1 MKKFIFLS
9 NFNQKK
15 NFWQK
20 KNSDQKKFRI
30 KKIIFFLAEN
40 LKKLKILENVIKK
53 FDPTEGVYW
62 HNLEVPKLRRK

>member
-1 MKKFIFLS
+1 MKKKFGS
-9 NFNQKK
+9 KK
-15 NFWQK
+15 I
-20 KNSDQKKFRI
+20 SDQKNSI
-30 KKIIFFLAEN
+30 FLAEN